1 MSEIQETTVET
12 TATAAETTAVKEQAT
27 PTAKTFTQDELNA
40 IIDKRLER
48 ERKDAQ
54 ARIDKAVTEAQKL
67 AKMNAEERLEH
78 ERAEREKQLKDR
90 ESEITRR
97 ELKAEAK
104 AQLADKG
111 LPVEFADALPLT
123 DAESVQTAIEVFDKA
138 FRVAVEKGV
147 NERLKGNP
155 PKVSQAEKAMS
166 EKDRLIAEYN
176 AAEKRKDFAA
186 MLSIQNKIKKLK
198 E

>member
-1 MSEIQETTVET
+1 MSEIIENTEAVNEQVTPPVE
-12 TATAAETTAVKEQAT
+12 
-27 PTAKTFTQDELNA
+27 KTFTQKDLDS
-40 IIDKRLER
+40 IIDKRLAR
-48 ERKDAQ
+48 ERKEAET
-54 ARIDKAVTEAQKL
+54 RIREAVTEAQKL
-67 AKMNAEERLEH
+67 AKMSADERLEH
-78 ERAEREKQLKDR
+78 ERVERENQLKDR
-90 ESEITRR
+90 EGEITRR

-147 NERLKGNP
+147 NERLKGQP

-166 EKDRLIAEYN
+166 EKDRLVAEYN

-186 MLSIQNKIKKLK
+186 VLSIQNKIKKLK

>member
-1 MSEIQETTVET
+1 MSEIIKEETAQVET
-12 TATAAETTAVKEQAT
+12 PAVTE
-27 PTAKTFTQDELNA
+27 PVEKTFTQKDLDA
-40 IIDKRLER
+40 IIDKRLAR
-48 ERKDAQ
+48 ERKDAET
-54 ARIDKAVTEAQKL
+54 RIKEAVTEAQKL
-67 AKMNAEERLEH
+67 AKMSADERAQH
-78 ERAEREKQLKDR
+78 EREELQKTLSQREA
-90 ESEITRR
+90 EITRR

-111 LPVEFADALPLT
+111 LPVEFSDALPLT

-138 FRVAVEKGV
+138 FRIAVEKGV
-147 NERLKGNP
+147 NERLKGQP

-166 EKDRLIAEYN
+166 EKDKLIAEYN

-186 MLSIQNKIKKLK
+186 VLSIQNKIKKLK

>member
-1 MSEIQETTVET
+1 MADTILETTET
-12 TATAAETTAVKEQAT
+12 TQAT
-27 PTAKTFTQDELNA
+27 PAPTEGATEKTFTQKDIDS
-40 IIDKRLER
+40 IIEKRLAR
-48 ERKDAQ
+48 ERKEADE
-54 ARIDKAVTEAQKL
+54 RIKNAVTEAQKL
-67 AKMNAEERLEH
+67 AKMSADERLEH
-78 ERAEREKQLKDR
+78 ERVEREKQLKDR

-138 FRVAVEKGV
+138 FRIAVEKGV

-155 PKVSQAEKAMS
+155 PKVSHAEKAMS
-166 EKDRLIAEYN
+166 EREKLIAEYN
-176 AAEKRKDFAA
+176 AAEKKKDFVA

>member
-1 MSEIQETTVET
+1 MSEIIEK
-12 TATAAETTAVKEQAT
+12 TAGADQAVNEQAT
-27 PTAKTFTQDELNA
+27 PTAKTFTQSDIDA
-40 IIDKRLER
+40 IIEKRLLR
-48 ERKDAQ
+48 ERKEAEK
-54 ARIDKAVTEAQKL
+54 RIADAVTEAQKL
-67 AKMNAEERLEH
+67 AKMSADERLEH
-78 ERAEREKQLKDR
+78 ERVEREKQLKDR

-123 DAESVQTAIEVFDKA
+123 DAESVQTAIEVFDRA
-138 FRVAVEKGV
+138 FRAAVEKGV
-147 NERLKGNP
+147 NERLKGQP

>member
-1 MSEIQETTVET
+1 MADTILETTET
-12 TATAAETTAVKEQAT
+12 TQAT
-27 PTAKTFTQDELNA
+27 PAPTEGATEKTFTQADIDA
-40 IIDKRLER
+40 IIEKRLLR
-48 ERKDAQ
+48 ERKEAEK
-54 ARIDKAVTEAQKL
+54 RIADAVTEAQKL
-67 AKMNAEERLEH
+67 AKMSADERLEH
-78 ERAEREKQLKDR
+78 ERVEREKQLKDR

-138 FRVAVEKGV
+138 FRIAVEKGV

-155 PKVSQAEKAMS
+155 PKVSHAEKAMS
-166 EKDRLIAEYN
+166 EREKLIAEYN
-176 AAEKRKDFAA
+176 AAEKKKDFVA

>member
-1 MSEIQETTVET
+1 MSEIIKETQ
-12 TATAAETTAVKEQAT
+12 AEKAEGTEQAT
-27 PTAKTFTQDELNA
+27 PTVKTFTQSDIDA
-40 IIDKRLER
+40 IIEKRLLR
-48 ERKDAQ
+48 ERKEAEK
-54 ARIDKAVTEAQKL
+54 RIADAVTEAQKL
-67 AKMNAEERLEH
+67 AKMSADERMEH
-78 ERAEREKQLKDR
+78 ERVEREKQLKDR

-138 FRVAVEKGV
+138 FRAAVEKGV

-155 PKVSQAEKAMS
+155 PKVSQAEKPMS
-166 EKDRLIAEYN
+166 EKERLIAEYN

-186 MLSIQNKIKKLK
+186 VLSIQNKIKKLK

>member
-1 MSEIQETTVET
+1 MSEIIEK
-12 TATAAETTAVKEQAT
+12 TAGADQAVNEQAT
-27 PTAKTFTQDELNA
+27 PTVKTFTQADIDA
-40 IIDKRLER
+40 IIEKRLLR
-48 ERKDAQ
+48 ERKEAEK
-54 ARIDKAVTEAQKL
+54 RIADAVTEAQKL
-67 AKMNAEERLEH
+67 AKMSADERLEH
-78 ERAEREKQLKDR
+78 ERVEREKQLKDR

-123 DAESVQTAIEVFDKA
+123 DAESVQSAIEVFDKA
-138 FRVAVEKGV
+138 FRAAVEKGV

-155 PKVSQAEKAMS
+155 PKVSHAEKPMS
-166 EKDRLIAEYN
+166 EKDKLIAEYN

>member
-1 MSEIQETTVET
+1 MSEIIKEETAQVET
-12 TATAAETTAVKEQAT
+12 PAVTE
-27 PTAKTFTQDELNA
+27 PVEKTFTQKDLVA
-40 IIDKRLER
+40 IIDKRLAR
-48 ERKDAQ
+48 ERKDAET
-54 ARIDKAVTEAQKL
+54 RIKEAVTEAQKL
-67 AKMNAEERLEH
+67 AKMSADERAQH
-78 ERAEREKQLKDR
+78 EREELQKTLSQREA
-90 ESEITRR
+90 EITRR

-111 LPVEFADALPLT
+111 LPAEFSDALPLT

-138 FRVAVEKGV
+138 FRIAVEKGV
-147 NERLKGNP
+147 NERLKGQP

-166 EKDRLIAEYN
+166 EKDKLIAEYN

-186 MLSIQNKIKKLK
+186 VLSIQNKIKKLK

>member
-1 MSEIQETTVET
+1 MSEIIKETQVEK
-12 TATAAETTAVKEQAT
+12 AEGTEQAT
-27 PTAKTFTQDELNA
+27 PTVKTFTQSDIDA
-40 IIDKRLER
+40 IIEKRLLR
-48 ERKDAQ
+48 ERKEAEK
-54 ARIDKAVTEAQKL
+54 RIADAVTEAQKL
-67 AKMNAEERLEH
+67 AKMSADERMEH
-78 ERAEREKQLKDR
+78 ERVEREKQLKDR

-138 FRVAVEKGV
+138 FRAAVEKGV

-155 PKVSQAEKAMS
+155 PKVSQAEKPMS
-166 EKDRLIAEYN
+166 EKERLIAEYN

-186 MLSIQNKIKKLK
+186 VLSIQNKIKKLK